1 MSRCESDLAKAGIEP
16 GAPAQP
22 AGKVPLT
29 ESSGAMLMAEKAS
42 LVAGGASG
50 ASKHAAVR
58 QEPRQQAPG
67 QPAEGTR
74 NQE

>member
-1 MSRCESDLAKAGIEP
+1 
-16 GAPAQP
+16 
-22 AGKVPLT
+22 
-29 ESSGAMLMAEKAS
+29 MLMAEKAS

-74 NQE
+74 NQEEWQKLMRSLDR